1 MTTSEYKFDVAF
13 SFLADDEEIAISI
26 NDLIKDGLTTFIYSE
41 RQKELAGTD
50 GEKTFNLVF
59 GSEARIVFV
68 LYRNGWGETSWTRI
82 EETAIRNRGYDEGY
96 DFVLFA
102 PLEKNSELP
111 KWLPKNRIWI
121 GLDRWGIEGAASV
134 IEARVQEA
142 GGSPKEE
149 TIEDRINR
157 LRNEIDAEKDK
168 KQFLDS
174 SEGVKFASD
183 EASKLFGIFEQA
195 INNTNNS
202 ATSVKLN
209 ISVGVKECVLYGDRF
224 SIRFK
229 WSVSYTNS
237 QRDSVLYMDLFDGS
251 ISLGGESSFPS
262 SAPKRIKNME
272 FQFDVSKSRKPLW
285 KESRSPKQSYSSEGL
300 SKFALTLLLD
310 KILESKR
317 KQN

>member
-1 MTTSEYKFDVAF
+1 MTTSEYKYDVAF
-13 SFLADDEEIAISI
+13 SFLADDEEIATSI
-26 NDLIKDGLTTFIYSE
+26 NDLIKDGLTAFIYSE

-68 LYRNGWGETSWTRI
+68 LYRKGWGETSWTRI

-102 PLEKNSELP
+102 PLEKNLELP

-121 GLDRWGIEGAASV
+121 GLDRWGIEGAALV

-149 TIEDRINR
+149 TIEDRVNR
-157 LRNEIDAEKDK
+157 LRNEIDSEKDK

-174 SEGVKFASD
+174 SEGVKFAGD
-183 EASKLFGIFEQA
+183 EASKLFDILEQA
-195 INNTNNS
+195 INNTNDLT
-202 ATSVKLN
+202 ASVKLN
-209 ISVGVKECVLYGDRF
+209 ISIGGKECAIYGDGF
-224 SIRFK
+224 SVRLK
-229 WSVSYTNS
+229 WFVTYTNS
-237 QRDSVLYMDLFDGS
+237 LRESVLYMDLFDGS
-251 ISLGGESSFPS
+251 ISLRGEPSFPFN
-262 SAPKRIKNME
+262 APTRIKNME
-272 FQFDVSKSRKPLW
+272 FQFDVSKSRKPIW
-285 KESRSPKQSYSSEGL
+285 IESRSPKQSYSPEGL

-310 KILESKR
+310 KILESKKKR
-317 KQN
+317 N